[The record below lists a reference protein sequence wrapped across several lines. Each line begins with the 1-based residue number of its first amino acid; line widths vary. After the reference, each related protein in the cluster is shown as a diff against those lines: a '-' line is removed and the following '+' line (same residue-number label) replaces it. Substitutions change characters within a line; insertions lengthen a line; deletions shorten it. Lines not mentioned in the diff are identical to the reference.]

1 MTWYVVYIGRV
12 PGVYSEWNECHRQ
25 VNKFSGNN
33 YKGYPTREEAVA
45 AWRRHMWKEN
55 RMKIL
60 VPLFLLLTATAVVIY
75 SILV

>member
-1 MTWYVVYIGRV
+1 MTWYVVYSGRV
-12 PGVYSEWNECHRQ
+12 PGVYAEWHDCHQQ

-33 YKGYPTREEAVA
+33 YKGYATRDEAVA
-45 AWRRHMWKEN
+45 KWSRHMWKKN

-60 VPLFLLLTATAVVIY
+60 VPLLLLLTAVVLY